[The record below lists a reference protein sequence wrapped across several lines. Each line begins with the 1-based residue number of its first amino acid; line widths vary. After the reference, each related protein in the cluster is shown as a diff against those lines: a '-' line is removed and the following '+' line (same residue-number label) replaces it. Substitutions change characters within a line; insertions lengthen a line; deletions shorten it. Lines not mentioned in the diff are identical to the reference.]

1 MIFYS
6 YKVPHQPQGYQ
17 QGPPKMG
24 SPQQS
29 PTKAPPGGPVPEQ
42 QRLSHEQVRHCPLK
56 TSVSE
61 NQVKLTLVQV
71 MKHYTVWNLHPFTL
85 QGY

>member
-24 SPQQS
+24 PPQQS

-42 QRLSHEQVRHCPLK
+42 QRLSHEQVRHCPLNFN
-56 TSVSE
+56 TGYE
-61 NQVKLTLVQV
+61 TL
-71 MKHYTVWNLHPFTL
+71 YCLEFTPFYSPRILAFNTH
-85 QGY
+85 